1 MLGVRE
7 RLRRGEEEEE
17 EEEEEEGGEGRVVG
31 SMNEEHDDL
40 D

>member
-17 EEEEEEGGEGRVVG
+17 EEGGEGRGVG
-31 SMNEEHDDL
+31 SMNEEHDDSKQKL
-40 D
+40 

>member
-7 RLRRGEEEEE
+7 RLRRGE

>member
-7 RLRRGEEEEE
+7 RLRRGEE

-31 SMNEEHDDL
+31 SMNEEHDDSKQKL
-40 D
+40 